1 MDKVEKDEM
10 VVTMTKAELRE
21 LIAEAVGSVNQS
33 QEQTKAGKWYFG
45 LKGVAE
51 LFGCGLNLAAE
62 IKNSGKIDAAIVQ
75 ISPKKF
81 KVDGERATMLWKKH
95 KDLVRQGVKA

>member
-21 LIAEAVGSVNQS
+21 LIAEAVGSVNSS
-33 QEQTKAGKWYFG
+33 QEQVKTNKWYFG

-51 LFGCGLNLAAE
+51 LFGCGLNLAAD

-81 KVDGERATMLWKKH
+81 KVDGERATTLLKNY
-95 KDLVRQGVKA
+95 KDLVKQGVKV